1 MMPMLSLLLQVAG
14 GFTPDQY
21 ARNFVFLFYGLLT
34 AWLVLLGFVGLLFAR
49 DRKLRR
55 ELERLRLMLE
65 DQEKEHSGGRQ

>member
-1 MMPMLSLLLQVAG
+1 MPVRLLYLIMV
-14 GFTPDQY
+14 
-21 ARNFVFLFYGLLT
+21 RVF

-65 DQEKEHSGGRQ
+65 DQGKEHPGGRQ